1 MISRRDPR
9 WAHFFQTILKP
20 FSQRRNWGEKIKK
33 KVSKSFEVHHI
44 MFVRKFGRSSADPN
58 FRSIPTFGAN
68 SMWMIEL
75 FSNFSLLWLSPTT
88 TTPQTATAWK
98 SYGSYCISIHW
109 KEGIAPG
116 NGARTVRP
124 AAAVAAAAGPSLT
137 PRIWRKFVWDDQ
149 TDAPRVV
156 VVVRGNAIDMSKE
169 ASESWR
175 SWSFDLLL
183 LHKQQYT
190 KFNSY
195 STSLMLIQSCGRS
208 L

>member
-1 MISRRDPR
+1 MWMSEMWIWTDSSVSQLTDESSIKLMSWGRWIWPRDY
-9 WAHFFQTILKP
+9 WTFFQILAHT
-20 FSQRRNWGEKIKK
+20 NTT
-33 KVSKSFEVHHI
+33 
-44 MFVRKFGRSSADPN
+44 N
-58 FRSIPTFGAN
+58 
-68 SMWMIEL
+68 
-75 FSNFSLLWLSPTT
+75 TT
-88 TTPQTATAWK
+88 TTPQTVTAWN

>member
-1 MISRRDPR
+1 MPTPILFRIFKTLCVESTVA
-9 WAHFFQTILKP
+9 WLLKLYWFF
-20 FSQRRNWGEKIKK
+20 FSTPSLNCTLF
-33 KVSKSFEVHHI
+33 KSF
-44 MFVRKFGRSSADPN
+44 SP
-58 FRSIPTFGAN
+58 
-68 SMWMIEL
+68 
-75 FSNFSLLWLSPTT
+75 LWSPTT
-88 TTPQTATAWK
+88 TTPQTVTAWK

-156 VVVRGNAIDMSKE
+156 VEMPLTCQKRLVKVG
-169 ASESWR
+169 
-175 SWSFDLLL
+175 SWSFDL

-195 STSLMLIQSCGRS
+195 SLILIQSRQVAPRRQQR
-208 L
+208 